1 MRADGSEFP
10 VELSITRADLPG
22 PPLFCG
28 YLRDVTEA
36 AARERDLRRL
46 VDEQA
51 ALRRVATAV
60 AASTDPRRVF
70 SVVTEEVARLLG
82 AQSSN
87 MVRFNADG
95 TATVVGGWSEPRVA
109 QHPGRRHGARW
120 TATPSS
126 ARVYPHRRAGAGR
139 QLRGPR
145 RRARRA
151 AARARLP
158 SRPSPR
164 RSSSTGGC
172 GAR

>member
-10 VELSITRADLPG
+10 VEVVIARADLPG

-36 AARERDLRRL
+36 RTREREQRRL
-46 VDEQA
+46 MEEQA

-87 MVRFNADG
+87 MVRFNPDG
-95 TATVVGGWSEPRVA
+95 TATVVGGWSA
-109 QHPGRRHGARW
+109 AAGQQHPGRRHGARW
-120 TATPSS
+120 TATPRRRSVYRTGAP
-126 ARVYPHRRAGAGR
+126 ARVESYAALDGALARRL
-139 QLRGPR
+139 Q
-145 RRARRA
+145 RARV
-151 AARARLP
+151 P
-158 SRPSPR
+158 SRPSPG